1 MLVEKVL
8 AMSDLRQA
16 IRAVLDTPAFS
27 ALLVLV
33 LAVGIGATSTIF
45 SVLDAVLLKP
55 LPFPEPS
62 RLVAI
67 TGFVR
72 GEEDN
77 ISLPDLRDWQA
88 QSKTFAGLAGYS
100 AIELTLTGR
109 GPAVSVQAAA
119 TIAELFRIL
128 DARPL
133 LGRTLIPEDDQRRMP
148 VAVISERMWA
158 SRFNRGASVLG
169 ERLVLDGRPLTI
181 VGVLPASFE
190 FPVQADPI
198 QVWVPVSA
206 VGLANRFAEQRG
218 AHFLSVV
225 GRLSAGATVD
235 QANAEL
241 DGISK
246 RLAVAYPGSDATR
259 TAKAFPLQERLVGNF
274 RLVLIVLA
282 AAVALVLLIACGNAA
297 NLLLVRGTTRSRE
310 MAIRSAMGAPR
321 WRLVRQLLT
330 ESVLLSTI
338 AGALGIVLAIWAV
351 STVTTTSPFDLPRLR
366 DARVDA
372 LALSFITALSVATG
386 VVFGLAPAVQLSGMS
401 DAHVLQDAAHG
412 STGRRAARTR
422 QGLVVAEVALSVVLL
437 GSAGLLIRSLVA
449 LQHVDPGFVADRV
462 LGTGVLLPDA
472 QFSDPPSMI
481 AVTNR
486 LLVAARQVP
495 GVSAAGVTTTIPMTG
510 SDLTIGFDVEDHP
523 APPGERPSAT
533 YFAVS
538 PDYFRTMGIRVLNGR
553 AFTEH
558 DDARGHSVILISDTM
573 ARRYWPRGDALGKR
587 ITIGY
592 NNTGPREIVGIVADV
607 KNGSLA
613 DAAAPSLYTPF
624 EQTPWPVVGLV
635 VRTNGDSEAVRRSL
649 ATALARTAPDLPLED
664 VLVLST
670 FVAKTTAAPRFL
682 TTVVSTFASFALLLA
697 GCGLFSVMAYSVA
710 QRRREIGI
718 RMALGA
724 AAADVRALVV
734 GQAVR
739 LGALGLALGLAGA
752 LAAGRLLE
760 SLLFQVR
767 PVDPVTLVGVSV
779 MLGLIVVIAASL
791 PARRAVRVHPAQVLR
806 AD

>member
-1 MLVEKVL
+1 MLVDKAL
-8 AMSDLRQA
+8 TMSDLRQA
-16 IRAVLDTPAFS
+16 IRVLLSAPAFS
-27 ALLVLV
+27 AAVVLM
-33 LAVGIGATSTIF
+33 LAFGIGATSTIF
-45 SVLDAVLLKP
+45 SILDAVLLKP
-55 LPFPEPS
+55 LPFPDAS

-77 ISLPDLRDWQA
+77 VSLPDLRDWQA
-88 QSKTFAGLAGYS
+88 QSKTLTDVAGYS
-100 AIELTLTGR
+100 AVELTLTGR
-109 GPAVSVQAAA
+109 GPAVSVQATA

-128 DARPL
+128 DPRPL
-133 LGRTLIPEDDQRRMP
+133 LGRTLTRDDDQRRAP
-148 VAVISERMWA
+148 VAVISERMWT
-158 SRFNRGASVLG
+158 SRFNRRGSVLG
-169 ERLVLDGRPLTI
+169 DRIVLDGRPLTI

-190 FPVQADPI
+190 FPVQADSI
-198 QVWVPVSA
+198 DVWVPVSA
-206 VGLANRFAEQRG
+206 VGLANTFAEQRG

-225 GRLSAGATVD
+225 GRLAPEATVE

-241 DGISK
+241 DAISK
-246 RLAVAYPGSDATR
+246 RLAAAYPGSDATR
-259 TAKAFPLQERLVGNF
+259 TAKAFPLQDRLIGNF
-274 RLVLIVLA
+274 RLVLIVLT

-310 MAIRSAMGAPR
+310 IAIRSAMGAPR
-321 WRLVRQLLT
+321 WRLVRQLLV

-338 AGALGIVLAIWAV
+338 AGALGIVLAMWAL
-351 STVTTTSPFDLPRLR
+351 STLTTSLPFDLPRLR
-366 DARVDA
+366 DAHVDA
-372 LALSFITALSVATG
+372 VVLTFITGLSVATG
-386 VVFGLAPAVQLSGMS
+386 VVFGLAPAVQLSGIT
-401 DAHVLQDAAHG
+401 DAQILQDAAHG
-412 STGRRAARTR
+412 STGARVARTR
-422 QGLVVAEVALSVVLL
+422 QALVVAEVALSVVLL

-449 LQHVDPGFVADRV
+449 LQHVDPGFVADRT
-462 LGTGVLLPDA
+462 LATGVLLPDA
-472 QFSDPPSMI
+472 QFPDAPSMI

-495 GVSAAGVTTTIPMTG
+495 GVSAAGVSTTLPMTG
-510 SDLTIGFDVEDHP
+510 SDLTVGFDIEGQP
-523 APPGERPSAT
+523 APPGERRSAS

-553 AFTEH
+553 AFNAH
-558 DDARGHSVILISDTM
+558 DDAGGHSVILISEAM
-573 ARRYWPRGDALGKR
+573 ARRYWPGGNALGKR
-587 ITIGY
+587 ITISY
-592 NNTGPREIVGIVADV
+592 NNTGPREIVGVVADV
-607 KNGSLA
+607 KNASLA
-613 DAAAPSLYTPF
+613 DAAVPSLYTPF

-635 VRTNGDSEAVRRSL
+635 VRTQNDPEAVTRSL
-649 ATALARTAPDLPLED
+649 AAALSKAAPDLPLED
-664 VLVLST
+664 VRVLST
-670 FVAKTTAAPRFL
+670 FVAKTTATPRFL
-682 TTVVSTFASFALLLA
+682 STVVGLFAGFALVLA

-739 LGALGLALGLAGA
+739 LGAIGLAFGLTGA

-760 SLLFQVR
+760 TLLFQVR
-767 PVDPVTLVGVSV
+767 PVDAITLIGVSV
-779 MLGLIVVIAASL
+779 TLGLIVVIAASL

>member
-1 MLVEKVL
+1 MLVEKL
-8 AMSDLRQA
+8 FPMSDLRQSVRA
-16 IRAVLDTPAFS
+16 IVNAPGFS

-33 LAVGIGATSTIF
+33 LAVGIGAASTIF

-55 LPFPEPS
+55 LPFAEPS

-67 TGFVR
+67 TGLVR

-88 QSKTFAGLAGYS
+88 QSKSFAGLAGYS
-100 AIELTLTGR
+100 AVELTLTGR
-109 GPAVSVQAAA
+109 GSAVSLQAAA
-119 TIAELFRIL
+119 TIAELFQIL
-128 DARPL
+128 NPHPL
-133 LGRTLIPEDDQRRMP
+133 LGRTLTPDDDQRRAP

-158 SRFNRGASVLG
+158 DRFNRQPSVLG
-169 ERLVLDGRPLTI
+169 DRLVLDGRSLTI

-190 FPVQADPI
+190 FPVQANPI
-198 QVWVPVSA
+198 EVWVPISQ
-206 VGLANRFAEQRG
+206 VGLANTFAEQRG

-225 GRLSAGATVD
+225 GRLAPGATVT

-241 DGISK
+241 EAISK
-246 RLAVAYPGSDATR
+246 RLAAAYSRSDATR

-297 NLLLVRGTTRSRE
+297 NLLLVRGTSRSRE
-310 MAIRSAMGAPR
+310 MAIRSAMGASR
-321 WRLVRQLLT
+321 WRLVRHLLT

-338 AGALGIVLAIWAV
+338 AGVLGIALAIWAL
-351 STVTTTSPFDLPRLR
+351 SALTNSSPFDLPRLR

-372 LALSFITALSVATG
+372 LVLSFVTALSVATG
-386 VVFGLAPAVQLSGMS
+386 VVFGLAPALQLSGSS

-412 STGRRAARTR
+412 TTGRRAARTR

-472 QFSDPPSMI
+472 QFPDPPSMI

-486 LLVAARQVP
+486 LLVTAQHVP
-495 GVSAAGVTTTIPMTG
+495 GVAAAGVTTTIPMTG
-510 SDLTIGFDVEDHP
+510 SDLTVGFDIEGQP
-523 APPGERPSAT
+523 APPGERHSAT

-538 PDYFRTMGIRVLNGR
+538 PDYFRTMGIRLLHGR

-558 DDARGHSVILISDTM
+558 DDARGPSVIVISDTM
-573 ARRYWPRGDALGKR
+573 ARRYWPGGDALGKR
-587 ITIGY
+587 ITISY
-592 NNTGPREIVGIVADV
+592 NNTGPREIVGVVGDV
-607 KNGSLA
+607 KNASLS
-613 DAAAPSLYTPF
+613 DAPAPSLYTPF

-635 VRTNGDSEAVRRSL
+635 VKTTDDLEGVRRSL
-649 ATALARTAPDLPLED
+649 GTALAKTAPDLPLDD
-664 VLVLST
+664 VQVLST
-670 FVAKTTAAPRFL
+670 FVAKATATPRFL
-682 TTVVSTFASFALLLA
+682 TAIVTLFASFAILLA

-724 AAADVRALVV
+724 AAADVRGLVV

-752 LAAGRLLE
+752 LAAGRLLAT
-760 SLLFQVR
+760 LLFQVR
-767 PVDPVTLVGVSV
+767 PVDPITLFAVSV
-779 MLGLIVVIAASL
+779 ILFLIVVIAASL

-806 AD
+806 AG